1 MQRGRLSSTCHS
13 PLVLGQGDVVEP
25 ATASLAVCPGEL
37 SSHSP
42 VTNTKAS
49 APQHA
54 PRPQAAGSEG
64 LVLAHGRSQ
73 GRTREDAQG
82 QEAGGTEGP
91 AWGWGPGWAS
101 IQGCGAHTWG
111 AEGPQSKDSART
123 FVPSHF
129 MERKGQRRAG
139 KRKGEGS
146 EPLRGPLR
154 KPQAWAAP

>member
-1 MQRGRLSSTCHS
+1 MPTDGHRGGHVRMHRGRKR
-13 PLVLGQGDVVEP
+13 VERKGQRWVG
-25 ATASLAVCPGEL
+25 
-37 SSHSP
+37 
-42 VTNTKAS
+42 
-49 APQHA
+49 
-54 PRPQAAGSEG
+54 
-64 LVLAHGRSQ
+64 
-73 GRTREDAQG
+73 
-82 QEAGGTEGP
+82 
-91 AWGWGPGWAS
+91 GPGWAS

>member
-13 PLVLGQGDVVEP
+13 PLVLGQGDVVEA

-54 PRPQAAGSEG
+54 PRPQAAGSG
-64 LVLAHGRSQ
+64 GFVLAHGRSQ

-91 AWGWGPGWAS
+91 ALGWGPGWAS

-111 AEGPQSKDSART
+111 AERVPRART
-123 FVPSHF
+123 RPGLLFLVTLWKGRGNEGQGRGR
-129 MERKGQRRAG
+129 ERGRSR
-139 KRKGEGS
+139 
-146 EPLRGPLR
+146 
-154 KPQAWAAP
+154 